1 MTFVRDSH
9 VSKPAPNSLPAPNL
23 VGGVSVEEAIAR
35 RRSVR
40 EYTSDPITMAELSQL
55 LWAAQGVTDTQSRR
69 RASPSAGALYPLE
82 LYAVVRERGVVGLP
96 AGVYRYSPED
106 ARMTMAKNGDM
117 SGALRAAALD
127 QEMVGLAAVSV
138 VTTAVVQRT
147 RSKYGER
154 ALQYVFQESGHAAE
168 NVFLQA
174 VSLGLGTVM
183 VGAFNEEEV
192 HSVIGARPEERPIY
206 IQPVGVPPHRGERST
221 LRRKALSREPDRHR

>member
-1 MTFVRDSH
+1 MTSVRNSR
-9 VSKPAPNSLPAPNL
+9 VSRPAPRPLPAPNL
-23 VGGVSVEEAIAR
+23 VGGISVEEAMAK

-40 EYTSDPITMAELSQL
+40 EYASEPITQAELSQL
-55 LWAAQGVTDTQSRR
+55 LWAAQGVTDARSGH

-82 LYAVVRERGVVGLP
+82 LYVVVREKGVVGLP
-96 AGVYRYSPED
+96 AGVYHYSPED
-106 ARMTMAKNGDM
+106 GRMTMVKDGDR
-117 SGALRAAALD
+117 SGELRAASLD
-127 QEMVGLAAVSV
+127 QEMIGLAAVSI

-174 VSLGLGTVM
+174 VSLGLGAVM

-192 HSVIGARPEERPIY
+192 RSVIGTGPEERPVY
-206 IQPVGVPPHRGERST
+206 IQPVGVP
-221 LRRKALSREPDRHR
+221 LRRRARPKLRQKALGREPDQHR